1 MNKKLISLFL
11 LGAVVTACSDSTS
24 SGNAGRLAPLVDAT
38 GNQTFDAAPNEY
50 IVVLKKGA
58 DAQAEASAA
67 RAAGGYVMNVWK
79 ASLNGYAIRAN
90 AGTLAAI
97 RRSNLVDF
105 VQPNLI
111 MTIDVAQPCAPY
123 TTCSWGLDRIDETGA
138 PLDGIY
144 NQPPVRNPAG
154 VIAKAI
160 LPSLGMTG

>member
-1 MNKKLISLFL
+1 MNKKLISMFL
-11 LGAVVTACSDSTS
+11 LGVVVTACSDSTS

-58 DAQAEASAA
+58 DAQAEASVA

-97 RRSNLVDF
+97 RRSLSAGSSTKPV
-105 VQPNLI
+105 PRAPAASRLS
-111 MTIDVAQPCAPY
+111 ID
-123 TTCSWGLDRIDETGA
+123 CSKR
-138 PLDGIY
+138 
-144 NQPPVRNPAG
+144 R
-154 VIAKAI
+154 
-160 LPSLGMTG
+160 S